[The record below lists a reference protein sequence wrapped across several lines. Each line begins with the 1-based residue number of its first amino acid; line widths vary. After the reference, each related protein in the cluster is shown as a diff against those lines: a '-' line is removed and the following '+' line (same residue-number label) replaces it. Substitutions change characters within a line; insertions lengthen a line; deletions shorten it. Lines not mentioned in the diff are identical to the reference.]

1 MAKSSELHA
10 ARGSDT
16 AGVVDPSPREL
27 LRFTTAGSV
36 DDGKSTLIGR
46 LLLDSHA
53 VHDDQIDGLRRAA
66 SLRGETEMDLALI
79 TDGLKA
85 EREQRITIDVAYRY
99 FSTARRS
106 FIIADTPGHEQYTR
120 NMVTGAST
128 ADLAIILV
136 DARSGVLPQSRRH
149 GLIASLL
156 GIQHL
161 VVAVNKM
168 DLVEFAQEVFDSVVV
183 EYTEFSSRLD
193 IHDVTFIPVS
203 ALHGDNVVTRSA
215 RTPWY
220 DGPSI
225 LHHLETVT
233 ISADRNLVDFRF
245 PVQTVIRPHQDF
257 RGLAGTVISGTIK
270 PGEAVVALPSAI
282 ETRVKRVS
290 THAGALDEAV
300 AGQAV
305 VIELE
310 DQIDA
315 GRGDMIVRAHNV
327 PTVARELE
335 AMLCW
340 MDDER
345 PLSTSTGYIL
355 QHGPRAVRARV
366 TDVLYRIDVETL
378 HRVTVDTLRLN
389 EIGRVAI
396 TASAPIFYDAYHDN
410 RANGGFVLID
420 PTTHRTV
427 AAGMLRHASDATASR
442 GAPFDRDAG
451 AGAAGAPGVGPAP
464 DAPVAVRRGRSG
476 AVSPNVVWEPDVV
489 DRDAREAR
497 NAHAASVIWFTG
509 LSGSGKSTLARGIE
523 SQLFDDGRQ
532 VIRLDGDNVRHGLCG
547 DLGFSEADREENIR
561 RVAEVAKLFF
571 EAGQIVL
578 CSFISPYARD
588 RAFARSLIPA
598 GRFIEVYVRCDVEE
612 CSRRDPKGLYARA
625 RAGELSGLTGVDAP
639 YEEPAAPELVVDTAL
654 TSVVECLAAIR
665 TAIDRVR

>member
-1 MAKSSELHA
+1 MAQA
-10 ARGSDT
+10 TD
-16 AGVVDPSPREL
+16 PREL

-53 VHDDQIDGLRRAA
+53 VHDDQMDGLRRAA
-66 SLRGETEMDLALI
+66 TLRGETEMDLALI

-168 DLVEFAQEVFDSVVV
+168 DLVAFAQDAFDAVVV

-203 ALHGDNVVTRSA
+203 ALHGDNVVARSD

-257 RGLAGTVISGTIK
+257 RGLAGTVISGTIG
-270 PGEAVVALPSAI
+270 PGEAVVALPSGI

-290 THAGALDEAV
+290 THAGVLDEGV

-305 VIELE
+305 VIEMD
-310 DQIDA
+310 DQIDV
-315 GRGDMIVRAHNV
+315 GRGDMIVRTHNV
-327 PTVARELE
+327 PTVARRLE

-355 QHGPRAVRARV
+355 QHGTRTVRAHV

-378 HRVTVDTLRLN
+378 HRVLVDTLRLN
-389 EIGRVAI
+389 EIGRAAI
-396 TASAPIFYDAYHDN
+396 TLSAPIFYDAYHDN

-420 PTTHRTV
+420 PASHRTV
-427 AAGMLRHASDATASR
+427 AAGMLRHASADTVA
-442 GAPFDRDAG
+442 DG
-451 AGAAGAPGVGPAP
+451 AGAPL
-464 DAPVAVRRGRSG
+464 DVAVADGRTSARRGGRPG
-476 AVSPNVVWEPDVV
+476 AVSPNVVWEPGVV
-489 DRDAREAR
+489 DRAAREAR
-497 NAHAASVIWFTG
+497 NAHAAAVIWFTG

-523 SQLFDDGRQ
+523 SQLFDEDRQ
-532 VIRLDGDNVRHGLCG
+532 VVRLDGDNVRHGLCG

-598 GRFIEVYVRCDVEE
+598 DRFIEVHVRCDVEE

-639 YEEPAAPELVVDTAL
+639 YEEPVAPDLVVDTAL
-654 TSVVECLAAIR
+654 TSVVDCLAAIR
-665 TAIDRVR
+665 TAIDRVG